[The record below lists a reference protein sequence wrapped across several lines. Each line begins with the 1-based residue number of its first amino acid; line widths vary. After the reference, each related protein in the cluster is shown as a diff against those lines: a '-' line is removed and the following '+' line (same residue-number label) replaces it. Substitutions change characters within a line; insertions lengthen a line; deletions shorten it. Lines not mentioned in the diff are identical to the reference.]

1 MSKWWLL
8 VILLIIGLVG
18 GTWYLYTSSPQ
29 GMIDA
34 LPKLPGFPVAP
45 PSDSETL
52 EGQQREVTLFVS
64 SASSGALTRAI
75 REITKRDDILDE
87 VTQTM
92 TLLIQPDPDARN
104 AALPDGTA
112 LLNVFL
118 SSGGIL
124 YLNMNRNLQDRHIG
138 GLNAE
143 LTTVTALVNTVLLN
157 FQEIKHVQILVEGA
171 EIETLAGHID
181 CRKPFS
187 NVLLMDS

>member
-1 MSKWWLL
+1 MSKWWMLVMLL
-8 VILLIIGLVG
+8 TIGLVG
-18 GTWYLYTSSPQ
+18 GTWHLYTSSPQ

-34 LPKLPGFPVAP
+34 LPQLPGLPVATP
-45 PSDSETL
+45 ETSEML

-64 SASSGALTRAI
+64 DASGGLIRALRDI
-75 REITKRDDILDE
+75 KKRNDMLEE
-87 VTQTM
+87 VTQTI
-92 TLLIQPDPDARN
+92 TLLIQPDADVRN
-104 AALPDGTA
+104 AALPEGTA

-118 SSGGIL
+118 SGGGIL
-124 YLNMNRNLQDRHIG
+124 YLNMNRNLQDRHVG

-143 LTTVTALVNTVLLN
+143 LTTVTALVNTILLN

-171 EIETLAGHID
+171 EIETLAGHVD

>member
-1 MSKWWLL
+1 MSKWWIL
-8 VILLIIGLVG
+8 VILLTIGLVG

-34 LPKLPGFPVAP
+34 LPQLPGLPVATP
-45 PSDSETL
+45 ETSEML

-64 SASSGALTRAI
+64 DASGGLIRALRDI
-75 REITKRDDILDE
+75 EKRNDMLEE
-87 VTQTM
+87 VTQTI
-92 TLLIQPDPDARN
+92 TLLIQPDADVRN
-104 AALPDGTA
+104 AALPEGTA

-118 SSGGIL
+118 SGGGIL
-124 YLNMNRNLQDRHIG
+124 YLNMNRNLQDRHVG

-143 LTTVTALVNTVLLN
+143 LTTVTALVNTILLN

-171 EIETLAGHID
+171 EIETLAGHVD